1 MARGL
6 TNLLCTEVSRK
17 KAEVFFFFVVAPISK
32 IEDMRWVKKRVQ
44 VVAPIS
50 KIEVFFVVSLI
61 FVCISYKKIH
71 ANLVIH
77 NRHVSVLACFFFRI
91 LEAWKLNIRFFYSN
105 IIGDRE
111 LQVIS
116 REKDSW
122 SCSRSAGPL
131 SPSSLLASSVLLLP
145 CSSLLTSLIHCLT
158 T

>member
-17 KAEVFFFFVVAPISK
+17 KAKVFFVVAPISK

-77 NRHVSVLACFFFRI
+77 NRHVSVLACFLFRI

-116 REKDSW
+116 REKESW

-131 SPSSLLASSVLLLP
+131 SPSSLLASSVLLP
-145 CSSLLTSLIHCLT
+145 CSSLLTLLTHCLT